1 MKASVLHCFGKMTKG
16 LTEVAS
22 VAVLKEVK
30 TIQKKGTS
38 IVMETSIKAE
48 WTMIFEIFLFLSKLS
63 IFPPNYK

>member
-1 MKASVLHCFGKMTKG
+1 M
-16 LTEVAS
+16 
-22 VAVLKEVK
+22 AVLKEVK

>member
-1 MKASVLHCFGKMTKG
+1 MIKG
-16 LTEVAS
+16 FTEVAS

>member
-1 MKASVLHCFGKMTKG
+1 MIKG
-16 LTEVAS
+16 FTEVAS

-30 TIQKKGTS
+30 IIQKKGTS
-38 IVMETSIKAE
+38 IVMETRIKAE